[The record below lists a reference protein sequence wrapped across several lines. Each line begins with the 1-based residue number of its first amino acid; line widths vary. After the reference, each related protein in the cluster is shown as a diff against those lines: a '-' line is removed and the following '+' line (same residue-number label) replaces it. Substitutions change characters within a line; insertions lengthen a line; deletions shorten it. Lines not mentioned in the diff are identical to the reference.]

1 MIVNSTQI
9 TGFKAEAPEAVERV
23 PVKMLG
29 QNEFLKL
36 LVTQM
41 QNQDPMK
48 PVSDT
53 EFIAQ
58 MAQFSSL
65 EQTKTMSADI
75 TKLRQGNDF
84 LQATNLLGKEVR
96 LNLGNMEFTKGIVT
110 DLNVKDGEARIIVG
124 DKTYTLDQV
133 TSVSGET
140 PAANQQTT
148 TE

>member
-1 MIVNSTQI
+1 MIVDSTQI

-41 QNQDPMK
+41 RNQDPMK

-96 LNLGNMEFTKGIVT
+96 LHLGDMEFTKGIVT

>member
-41 QNQDPMK
+41 RNQDPMQ

-96 LNLGNMEFTKGIVT
+96 LHLGDMEFTKGIVT

-124 DKTYTLDQV
+124 NKTYTLDQV
-133 TSVSGET
+133 NSVTAEAPKT
-140 PAANQQTT
+140 EENTT

>member
-1 MIVNSTQI
+1 MVVNSTQI
-9 TGFKAEAPEAVERV
+9 TGLKAEAPEAVERV
-23 PVKMLG
+23 PMKMLG
-29 QNEFLKL
+29 QNEFLEL

-41 QNQDPMK
+41 RSQDQVQ

-53 EFIAQ
+53 EFIAK

-96 LNLGNMEFTKGIVT
+96 LSLGDMAFTKGIVT

-133 TSVSGET
+133 NSVSSEAPET
-140 PAANQQTT
+140 
-148 TE
+148 E

>member
-1 MIVNSTQI
+1 MIVNPTQI
-9 TGFKAEAPEAVERV
+9 TGFKAEPPEAVERV

-41 QNQDPMK
+41 RNQDPMQ

-65 EQTKTMSADI
+65 EQTKTMGADI
-75 TKLRQGNDF
+75 AKLRQGNDF
-84 LQATNLLGKEVR
+84 LQATNLLGKNVH
-96 LNLGNMEFTKGIVT
+96 LTIGNMAFTKGIVT

-124 DKTYTLDQV
+124 NKTYTLDQV
-133 TSVSGET
+133 NSVSFEDPET
-140 PAANQQTT
+140 EENTT

>member
-1 MIVNSTQI
+1 M
-9 TGFKAEAPEAVERV
+9 

-96 LNLGNMEFTKGIVT
+96 LNLGDMEFTKGIVT

-133 TSVSGET
+133 NSVSSET
-140 PAANQQTT
+140 PE

>member
-1 MIVNSTQI
+1 MIVDSTQI

-41 QNQDPMK
+41 RNQDPMK

-96 LNLGNMEFTKGIVT
+96 LHLGDMEFTKGIVT

-133 TSVSGET
+133 NSVSSEAPET
-140 PAANQQTT
+140 EENTT

>member
-1 MIVNSTQI
+1 MIVNPTQI

-41 QNQDPMK
+41 RNQDPMQ

-65 EQTKTMSADI
+65 EQTKSMSADI

-96 LNLGNMEFTKGIVT
+96 LSIGDMAFTKGIVT

-124 DKTYTLDQV
+124 EKTYTLDQV
-133 TSVSGET
+133 NSVSAEAPET
-140 PAANQQTT
+140 EENTT

>member
-1 MIVNSTQI
+1 MVVNSTQI
-9 TGFKAEAPEAVERV
+9 TGLKAEAPEAVERV
-23 PVKMLG
+23 PMKMLG

-41 QNQDPMK
+41 RNQDPMQ

-96 LNLGNMEFTKGIVT
+96 LHLGDMEFTKGIVT

-124 DKTYTLDQV
+124 EKTYTLDQV

>member
-41 QNQDPMK
+41 RNQDPME
-48 PVSDT
+48 PGSDT

-96 LNLGNMEFTKGIVT
+96 LHLGDMEFTKGIVT

-133 TSVSGET
+133 NSVSSEAPET
-140 PAANQQTT
+140 EENTT

>member
-41 QNQDPMK
+41 RNQDPMQ

-65 EQTKTMSADI
+65 EQTKSMGADI
-75 TKLRQGNDF
+75 AKLRQGNDF
-84 LQATNLLGKEVR
+84 LQATNLLGKNVH
-96 LNLGNMEFTKGIVT
+96 LTIGNMAFTKGIVT

-133 TSVSGET
+133 TSVSAEAPET
-140 PAANQQTT
+140 KENTT

>member
-41 QNQDPMK
+41 RNQDPMQ

-96 LNLGNMEFTKGIVT
+96 LLTGDLEFTKGIVT

-124 DKTYTLDQV
+124 NKTYTLDQV
-133 TSVSGET
+133 NSVTAEAPKT
-140 PAANQQTT
+140 EENTT

>member
-1 MIVNSTQI
+1 MIINPTQI

-41 QNQDPMK
+41 RNQDPMQ

-96 LNLGNMEFTKGIVT
+96 LNLGGMEFTKGIVT

-124 DKTYTLDQV
+124 EKTYTLDQV
-133 TSVSGET
+133 NSVSAEAPET
-140 PAANQQTT
+140 EENTT

>member
-1 MIVNSTQI
+1 M
-9 TGFKAEAPEAVERV
+9 KAEAPEAVERV
-23 PVKMLG
+23 PMKMLG
-29 QNEFLKL
+29 QNEFLEL

-41 QNQDPMK
+41 RNQDPMQ

-96 LNLGNMEFTKGIVT
+96 LSLGDMAFTKGIVT

-133 TSVSGET
+133 NSVSSEAPET
-140 PAANQQTT
+140 
-148 TE
+148 E

>member
-1 MIVNSTQI
+1 MIVDSTQI

-75 TKLRQGNDF
+75 AKLRQGNDF

-96 LNLGNMEFTKGIVT
+96 LNLGDMEFTKGIVT

-133 TSVSGET
+133 NSVSSEAPET
-140 PAANQQTT
+140 EENTT

>member
-1 MIVNSTQI
+1 MIVDSTQI

-41 QNQDPMK
+41 RNQDPMK

-96 LNLGNMEFTKGIVT
+96 LNLGDMAFTKGIVT

-124 DKTYTLDQV
+124 EKTYTLDQV
-133 TSVSGET
+133 NSVSAEDPET
-140 PAANQQTT
+140 EENTT

>member
-1 MIVNSTQI
+1 MIVNSAQI
-9 TGFKAEAPEAVERV
+9 TGLKAEAPEAVERV

-41 QNQDPMK
+41 RNQDPMQ

-96 LNLGNMEFTKGIVT
+96 LNLGDMAFTKGIVT

-133 TSVSGET
+133 NSVSSEAPET
-140 PAANQQTT
+140 EENTT

>member
-41 QNQDPMK
+41 RNQDPMK

-96 LNLGNMEFTKGIVT
+96 LNLGDMAFTKGIVT

-124 DKTYTLDQV
+124 EKTYTLDQV
-133 TSVSGET
+133 NSVSAEAPET
-140 PAANQQTT
+140 EENTT

>member
-1 MIVNSTQI
+1 MIVNPTQI
-9 TGFKAEAPEAVERV
+9 TGFKAEPPEAVERV

-41 QNQDPMK
+41 RNQDPMK

-96 LNLGNMEFTKGIVT
+96 LNLGDMAFTKGIVT

-124 DKTYTLDQV
+124 EKTYTLDQV
-133 TSVSGET
+133 NSVSAEAPET
-140 PAANQQTT
+140 EENTT

>member
-1 MIVNSTQI
+1 MIVDSTQI

-65 EQTKTMSADI
+65 EQTKMMSADI

>member
-41 QNQDPMK
+41 RNQDPMQ

-96 LNLGNMEFTKGIVT
+96 LHLGDMEFTKGIVT

-124 DKTYTLDQV
+124 EKTYTLDQV

-140 PAANQQTT
+140 PVANQKTT

>member
-41 QNQDPMK
+41 RNQDPMK

-96 LNLGNMEFTKGIVT
+96 LSIGDMAFTKGIVT

-124 DKTYTLDQV
+124 EKTYTLDQV
-133 TSVSGET
+133 NSVSSEAPET
-140 PAANQQTT
+140 EENTT

>member
-1 MIVNSTQI
+1 MIVNPTQI

-41 QNQDPMK
+41 RNQDPMK

-65 EQTKTMSADI
+65 EQTKSMGADI
-75 TKLRQGNDF
+75 AKLRQGNDF

-96 LNLGNMEFTKGIVT
+96 LNLGDMAFTKGIVT

-124 DKTYTLDQV
+124 EKTYTLDQV
-133 TSVSGET
+133 NSVSAEAPET
-140 PAANQQTT
+140 EENTT

>member
-41 QNQDPMK
+41 RNQDPMK

-96 LNLGNMEFTKGIVT
+96 LNLGDMKFTKGIVT

-124 DKTYTLDQV
+124 EKTYTLDQV
-133 TSVSGET
+133 NSVSAEAPET
-140 PAANQQTT
+140 EENTT

>member
-9 TGFKAEAPEAVERV
+9 TGIKAEAPEAVERV

-41 QNQDPMK
+41 RNQDPMQ

-96 LNLGNMEFTKGIVT
+96 LNLGDMEFTKGIVT

-133 TSVSGET
+133 NSVSSET
-140 PAANQQTT
+140 PE

>member
-9 TGFKAEAPEAVERV
+9 TGIKAEAPEAVERV

-96 LNLGNMEFTKGIVT
+96 LNLGDMEFTKGIVT

-133 TSVSGET
+133 NSVSSET
-140 PAANQQTT
+140 PE

>member
-1 MIVNSTQI
+1 MVVNSTQI
-9 TGFKAEAPEAVERV
+9 TGLKAEAPEAVERV
-23 PVKMLG
+23 PMKMLG
-29 QNEFLKL
+29 QNEFLEL

-41 QNQDPMK
+41 RNQDPMQ

-96 LNLGNMEFTKGIVT
+96 LSLGDMAFTKGIVT

-133 TSVSGET
+133 NSVSSEAPET
-140 PAANQQTT
+140 
-148 TE
+148 E

>member
-1 MIVNSTQI
+1 MVVNSTQI
-9 TGFKAEAPEAVERV
+9 TGLKAEAPEAVERV
-23 PVKMLG
+23 PMKMLG
-29 QNEFLKL
+29 QNEFLEL

-41 QNQDPMK
+41 RNQDPMQ

-96 LNLGNMEFTKGIVT
+96 LHLGDMEFTKGIVT

-124 DKTYTLDQV
+124 EKTYTLDQV

>member
-1 MIVNSTQI
+1 M
-9 TGFKAEAPEAVERV
+9 R
-23 PVKMLG
+23 
-29 QNEFLKL
+29 
-36 LVTQM
+36 
-41 QNQDPMK
+41 NQDPMQ

-96 LNLGNMEFTKGIVT
+96 LHLGDMEFTKGIVT

-124 DKTYTLDQV
+124 EKTYTLDQV

>member
-1 MIVNSTQI
+1 MIVNSAQI
-9 TGFKAEAPEAVERV
+9 TGLKAEAPEAVERV

-41 QNQDPMK
+41 RNQDPMQ

-96 LNLGNMEFTKGIVT
+96 LNLGDMEFTKGIVT

-124 DKTYTLDQV
+124 HKTYTLDQV
-133 TSVSGET
+133 NSVSSEPPET
-140 PAANQQTT
+140 
-148 TE
+148 E

>member
-9 TGFKAEAPEAVERV
+9 TGFKAEPPEAVERV

-41 QNQDPMK
+41 RNQDPMQ

-65 EQTKTMSADI
+65 EQTKSMSADI

-96 LNLGNMEFTKGIVT
+96 LSIGDMAFTKGIVT

-124 DKTYTLDQV
+124 EKTYTLDQV
-133 TSVSGET
+133 NSVSAEAPET
-140 PAANQQTT
+140 EENTT

>member
-9 TGFKAEAPEAVERV
+9 TGLKAEAPEAVERV
-23 PVKMLG
+23 PMKMLG

-41 QNQDPMK
+41 RNQDPMQ

-96 LNLGNMEFTKGIVT
+96 LHLGDMEFTKGIVT

-133 TSVSGET
+133 NSVSSET
-140 PAANQQTT
+140 PE

>member
-23 PVKMLG
+23 PEKMLG

-41 QNQDPMK
+41 RYQDPML

-96 LNLGNMEFTKGIVT
+96 LHLGDMEFTKGIVT

-133 TSVSGET
+133 NSVSSEAPET
-140 PAANQQTT
+140 EENTT

>member
-1 MIVNSTQI
+1 MIVNPTQI
-9 TGFKAEAPEAVERV
+9 TGINSEAPQQLERV

-41 QNQDPMK
+41 RNQDPMQ

-65 EQTKTMSADI
+65 EQTKEMSADI
-75 TKLRQGNDF
+75 AKLRQGNDF
-84 LQATNLLGKEVR
+84 QQATALLGKNVR
-96 LNLGNMEFTKGIVT
+96 LAFGDNAFTNGIVT
-110 DLNVKDGEARIIVG
+110 DLEVKDGETRIVVG
-124 DKTYTLDQV
+124 DKLFTLDQV
-133 TSVSGET
+133 TSVNSGSTEEE
-140 PAANQQTT
+140 QTT

>member
-41 QNQDPMK
+41 RNQDPMQ

-96 LNLGNMEFTKGIVT
+96 LHLGDMAFTKGIVT

-124 DKTYTLDQV
+124 EKTYTLDQV
-133 TSVSGET
+133 NSVSAEAPET
-140 PAANQQTT
+140 EENTT

>member
-41 QNQDPMK
+41 RNQDPME

-96 LNLGNMEFTKGIVT
+96 LHLGDMEFTKGIVT

-133 TSVSGET
+133 NSVSSEAPET
-140 PAANQQTT
+140 EENTT

>member
-9 TGFKAEAPEAVERV
+9 TGFKAEAPETVERV
-23 PVKMLG
+23 PVKILG

-41 QNQDPMK
+41 RNQDPMQ

-53 EFIAQ
+53 ECIAQ

-96 LNLGNMEFTKGIVT
+96 LHLGDMAFTKGIVT

-133 TSVSGET
+133 NSVSSEAPET
-140 PAANQQTT
+140 EENTT

>member
-1 MIVNSTQI
+1 MIVNPTQI
-9 TGFKAEAPEAVERV
+9 TGFKAEPPEAVERV

-41 QNQDPMK
+41 RNQDPMK

-65 EQTKTMSADI
+65 EQTKSMSADI

-96 LNLGNMEFTKGIVT
+96 LSIGDMAFTKGIVT

-124 DKTYTLDQV
+124 EKTYTLDQV
-133 TSVSGET
+133 NSVSAEDPET
-140 PAANQQTT
+140 EENTT

>member
-1 MIVNSTQI
+1 MIVNPTQI
-9 TGFKAEAPEAVERV
+9 TGFKAEPPGAVERV
-23 PVKMLG
+23 PVKLLG
-29 QNEFLKL
+29 QREFLKL
-36 LVTQM
+36 LVVQM
-41 QNQDPMK
+41 RNQDPME

-65 EQTKTMSADI
+65 EQTKTMGADI
-75 TKLRQGNDF
+75 AKLRQGNDF

-96 LNLGNMEFTKGIVT
+96 LITGDLEFTKGIVT

-124 DKTYTLDQV
+124 NKTYTLDQV
-133 TSVSGET
+133 TSVSAEAPET
-140 PAANQQTT
+140 EEQTT